1 MTKPLI
7 IVESYTKSKTISKY
21 LDNKYHVICSL
32 GHINNLPESE
42 LGINTQTWKGT
53 YISTNTKI
61 SSNIRKYV
69 KESTMVYIA
78 SDPDMEGEAI
88 AYHIYCTIKTLLK
101 DKPYYRI
108 KFNEITKNAVVH
120 ALTNPMQIDMD
131 IVKAQETRRFMDR
144 LVGYKLSPLLWK
156 YFSNYTLSVG
166 RVQTIALYLS
176 YKAFKENQQH
186 DIIPYWT
193 MKGIFRS
200 TKSNDIEFKLHYKNA
215 IHHVLKD
222 DTYDILKIF
231 NFTDEF
237 STTCSQ
243 KQYSESPSPPYTTTS
258 LQQDAY
264 NKHSFGSKKT
274 MQLAQQLYENGFI
287 TYMRTDSVN
296 ISQEFKD
303 KISKYIIDNYGEIYS
318 HQRTYKNKISNS
330 QEAHEAI
337 RITNCDATCALSSD
351 HVKLYRLIKKR
362 TIASQMNNA
371 EYIRIE
377 AVISYTCA
385 KYTWYH
391 SHSILI
397 EPGYLILDD
406 TYCQQEPKEYMK
418 LLKSLQPHKYICEAN
433 VNSPTSPY
441 NEITLIKKLEKKGI
455 GRPSTYSSIVEKL
468 LAKNYVVKAA
478 LIKRE
483 ITLDDIVKS
492 KEGIKNTPKKLHIG
506 GTSKDMLV
514 PTELGI
520 NVIEYISENID
531 YLLDV
536 KFTADMENILD
547 EICQKTKTKESVLD
561 TFYEEN
567 ILDDVRE

>member
-7 IVESYTKSKTISKY
+7 IVESYTKTKTISKY
-21 LDNKYHVICSL
+21 LDNKYNVICSF
-32 GHINNLPESE
+32 GHFDNLPKSE

-53 YISTNTKI
+53 YVSTNTKI
-61 SSNIRKYV
+61 CSNIRKFV
-69 KESTMVYIA
+69 KDANAVYIA

-88 AYHIYCTIKTLLK
+88 AYHIYCIIKTLLK
-101 DKPYYRI
+101 NKPYYRV
-108 KFNEITKNAVVH
+108 KFNEITKNAVVR
-120 ALTNPMQIDMD
+120 ALTNPVQIDMD
-131 IVKAQETRRFMDR
+131 IVHAQETRRFIDR
-144 LVGYKLSPLLWK
+144 LVGYKLSPLLWR

-166 RVQTIALYLS
+166 RVQTIALYLA
-176 YKAFKENQQH
+176 YKAFEENQQH
-186 DIIPYWT
+186 DIVPYWT
-193 MKGIFRS
+193 MKGIFHS
-200 TKSNDIEFKLHYKNA
+200 TKSLDITIEFKLHYNNT
-215 IHHVLKD
+215 IHRIAQD
-222 DTYDILKIF
+222 DIINMLDMF
-231 NFTDEF
+231 NFKDEF
-237 STTCSQ
+237 HIASSQ

-296 ISQEFKD
+296 ISQEFKN
-303 KISKYIIDNYGEIYS
+303 KISKYIIDNYGETYS
-318 HQRTYKNKISNS
+318 HQRTFQNKISNS

-337 RITNCDATCALSSD
+337 RITNCDTTCELSID

-362 TIASQMNNA
+362 TIASQMKNA
-371 EYIRIE
+371 EYIRVE
-377 AVISYTCA
+377 AVISYSHM
-385 KYTWYH
+385 KYTWHH

-406 TYCQQEPKEYMK
+406 TRCKEETKEYIQ
-418 LLKSLQPHKYICEAN
+418 LLNCLQPHKYICEAN
-433 VNSPTSPY
+433 VNSPVSLY

-455 GRPSTYSSIVEKL
+455 GRPSTYSSIVEKIMS
-468 LAKNYVVKAA
+468 KKYVVKGA
-478 LIKRE
+478 LKKRE
-483 ITLDDIVKS
+483 IVLNDHTKS
-492 KEGIKNTPKKLHIG
+492 KKGVIQTQRKLYIG
-506 GTSKDMLV
+506 GTNKDMLI

-520 NVIEYISENID
+520 KVIEYVSENID

-547 EICQKTKTKESVLD
+547 EICNKTKTKESVLD

-567 ILDDVRE
+567 ILPYA